1 MSQQLAGKQVPV
13 SEKLVPP
20 QRIDA
25 AGTRRAL
32 FTSEMTCLLV
42 PVGFLL
48 MLAGYCSLT
57 CHLCKVADP
66 WSTQSCSV
74 TSTLPERL

>member
-32 FTSEMTCLLV
+32 FSSEMTSSGTCWFSADVGWVLQSDMPLV
-42 PVGFLL
+42 QG
-48 MLAGYCSLT
+48 C
-57 CHLCKVADP
+57 
-66 WSTQSCSV
+66 
-74 TSTLPERL
+74 